1 MSKRSDLFFL
11 THKVTCGITRSRRL
25 QLCNTLSI
33 CLALILTCRARA
45 QKVQPAGASSPAIQ
59 DRQIV
64 VIPAAAHDLSPA
76 LPTLK
81 DAGDATIASECS
93 EDRGH
98 CGTSPESADGDPD
111 KDSPSD
117 DPGIAAAAPMSTA
130 TVQGF
135 SIEQTEQGPRE
146 ALPLVD
152 SFDGLGEGFTGPQG
166 TAKTRNPSDNSLAV
180 GPDDIVQIVNSRM
193 AVYTKK
199 GGKYDATGKV
209 LYGPVVTNT
218 IFAGFGGQ
226 CEHRVSGDAVVRYD
240 QLAKRWLYVL
250 PIFVRPPD
258 DPKGPYSMCYAV
270 SKGPD
275 PLGPYYRYE
284 FKRPLFP
291 DYPRP
296 AIWPDGYYVPT
307 SVGDTVIKK
316 QACVADR
323 SKMLQGLPATE
334 QCVLV
339 DGVNFLLNADIDG
352 QALPPDGA
360 PNIMI
365 AAGGTQLRD
374 RFEDDGLYVYKFHVD
389 WVDPSKT
396 SVSGPRKI
404 TVAPYHYLCN
414 GQLTKCVTQ
423 PGTDIRLDAQGDKLM
438 QRLVYRRI
446 GRHEWIAGLHSIDTR
461 AGGGG
466 VRWYEFKLD
475 KHREP
480 QLYQQGTYAPNGFY
494 RWMPSLGIDRKGDIG
509 IGYSFGGDPDYTGQR
524 FAARLAKDP
533 KGVLTF
539 KETVLAEGHAAQTN
553 TLRWEDY
560 TTMAMD
566 PSDDCTFWYVG
577 DYIKSA
583 GASYSTRIGGF
594 LLPGCSRKHRKLF

>member
-1 MSKRSDLFFL
+1 MNKGSVPFCMTR
-11 THKVTCGITRSRRL
+11 KVTCSASCSSRL
-25 QLCNTLSI
+25 MCDALAI
-33 CLALILTCRARA
+33 CLATILSVGIHA
-45 QKVQPAGASSPAIQ
+45 QTVQPAASDNASL
-59 DRQIV
+59 DRRV
-64 VIPAAAHDLSPA
+64 VVKLNVAHDLSPA
-76 LPTLK
+76 LSTLN
-81 DAGDATIASECS
+81 DAGDTTNAAECGK
-93 EDRGH
+93 DKDH

-111 KDSPSD
+111 EDTPSD
-117 DPGIAAAAPMSTA
+117 DTVTTPMSAA
-130 TVQGF
+130 TIQGF
-135 SIEQTEQGPRE
+135 SIEQTQQGTRE
-146 ALPLVD
+146 AVPMVE
-152 SFDGLGEGFTGPQG
+152 SFDGLGDGFTGPQG

-199 GGKYDATGKV
+199 GEKYDTTGKV
-209 LYGPVVTNT
+209 LYGPVITNT

-226 CEHRVSGDAVVRYD
+226 CEHRTSGDAVVRYD

-323 SKMLQGLPATE
+323 SKMLQGLPSTE
-334 QCVLV
+334 QCILV

-374 RFEDDGLYVYKFHVD
+374 HFEDDGLYVYKFHVD
-389 WVDPSKT
+389 WNDPSKS
-396 SVSGPRKI
+396 SVSAPRKI
-404 TVAPYHYLCN
+404 SVAPYHYLCN
-414 GQLTKCVTQ
+414 GQLTKCVSQ
-423 PGTDIRLDAQGDKLM
+423 PGTDMRLDAQGDKLM
-438 QRLVYRRI
+438 QRLVYRKM
-446 GRHEWIAGLHSIDTR
+446 GRHEWIAGLHSVDTKS
-461 AGGGG
+461 GGGG
-466 VRWYEFKLD
+466 VRWYELELD

-480 QLYQQGTYAPNGFY
+480 QLYQQGTYAPGGFY
-494 RWMPSLGIDRKGDIG
+494 RWMPSLDIDRKGDIG
-509 IGYSFGGDPDYTGQR
+509 IGYSFGGDPNYAGQR

-560 TTMAMD
+560 ASTAMD

-594 LLPGCSRKHRKLF
+594 RLPKCSSKHWGISWQ

>member
-1 MSKRSDLFFL
+1 LNKVPLRIRLARRSARC
-11 THKVTCGITRSRRL
+11 VSASGCY
-25 QLCNTLSI
+25 QVVAVCV
-33 CLALILTCRARA
+33 ALIVGVAALA
-45 QKVQPAGASSPAIQ
+45 QTGQLADHNNQ
-59 DRQIV
+59 TV
-64 VIPAAAHDLSPA
+64 VRRDAAHDLSPA
-76 LPTLK
+76 LSTLR
-81 DAGDATIASECS
+81 DTEGAATNSECG
-93 EDRGH
+93 EDRLH
-98 CGTSPESADGDPD
+98 CGISPESADGDPD
-111 KDSPSD
+111 EDTPGD
-117 DPGIAAAAPMSTA
+117 DGSAAAAPMSAA
-130 TVQGF
+130 TLQGF
-135 SIEQTEQGPRE
+135 AIEQTEQGPRGQV
-146 ALPLVD
+146 PLID
-152 SFDGLGEGFTGPQG
+152 SFDGLGEGFAGPQG
-166 TAKTRNPSDNSLAV
+166 TMKSRNPSDNSLAV
-180 GPDDIVQIVNSRM
+180 GPDEIVQIVNSRM
-193 AVYTKK
+193 AVYAKK
-199 GGKYDATGKV
+199 GEKYDATGKV

-218 IFAGFGGQ
+218 IFAGFGGE

-307 SVGDTVIKK
+307 SVGDTVIEK

-334 QCVLV
+334 QCVV
-339 DGVNFLLNADIDG
+339 IDGVNFLLNADIDG

-360 PNIMI
+360 PNIMM
-365 AAGGTQLRD
+365 AAGGTQLKEH
-374 RFEDDGLYVYKFHVD
+374 FEDDGLYVYKMHVD

-396 SVSGPRKI
+396 SVSPARKI
-404 TVAPYHYLCN
+404 SVAPYHYLCN
-414 GQLTKCVTQ
+414 GQLTKCVSQ

-446 GRHEWIAGLHSIDTR
+446 GRHEWIAGLHSVDTK
-461 AGGGG
+461 GDGGG

-475 KHREP
+475 KHREA
-480 QLYQQGTYAPNGFY
+480 QLYQQGTYAPGGFY
-494 RWMPSLGIDRKGDIG
+494 RWMPSIGIDRKGDIG
-509 IGYSFGGDPDYTGQR
+509 IGYSFGGNPDYAGQR
-524 FAARLAKDP
+524 FAARSAKDP

-560 TTMAMD
+560 ATTTMD

-577 DYIKSA
+577 DYIKSV
-583 GASYSTRIGGF
+583 GTSYSTRIGGF
-594 LLPGCSRKHRKLF
+594 RLPGCSSKHWGIF

>member
-1 MSKRSDLFFL
+1 ML
-11 THKVTCGITRSRRL
+11 TVSLT
-25 QLCNTLSI
+25 
-33 CLALILTCRARA
+33 LILTAVVYA
-45 QKVQPAGASSPAIQ
+45 QNAQPASMAVRAGQSSHVSVQ
-59 DRQIV
+59 RN
-64 VIPAAAHDLSPA
+64 AAHDLSPA
-76 LPTLK
+76 LSTLRETVDANVSPDCGK
-81 DAGDATIASECS
+81 DKL
-93 EDRGH
+93 H
-98 CGTSPESADGDPD
+98 CGTSPESAEGDPD
-111 KDSPSD
+111 EDAPRDATTST
-117 DPGIAAAAPMSTA
+117 AAPMSAA
-130 TVQGF
+130 TIRGF

-146 ALPLVD
+146 QVPLVD

-166 TAKTRNPSDNSLAV
+166 TMKSRNPSDNSLAV

-199 GGKYDATGKV
+199 GAKYDTTGKV

-226 CEHRVSGDAVVRYD
+226 CEHRTSGDAVVRYD

-258 DPKGPYSMCYAV
+258 DPTGPYSMCYAV

-352 QALPPDGA
+352 RALPPEGA

-365 AAGGTQLRD
+365 AAGGTQLHD
-374 RFEDDGLYVYKFHVD
+374 RFEDDGLYVYKMHVD

-396 SVSGPRKI
+396 TVSAPRMI

-414 GQLTKCVTQ
+414 GQLTKCVSQ
-423 PGTDIRLDAQGDKLM
+423 PSTDIRLDAQGDKLM

-446 GRHEWIAGLHSIDTR
+446 GRHEWIAGLHSIDTK

-466 VRWYEFKLD
+466 VRWYELKLD

-480 QLYQQGTYAPNGFY
+480 QLYQQGTYTPGGFY
-494 RWMPSLGIDRKGDIG
+494 RWMPSIGIDRKGDIG
-509 IGYSFGGDPDYTGQR
+509 IGYSYGGDPDYTGQR

-560 TTMAMD
+560 TTTAMD

-577 DYIKSA
+577 DYIKAA

-594 LLPGCSRKHRKLF
+594 RLPGCANKHWGIF

>member
-1 MSKRSDLFFL
+1 MDIPFL
-11 THKVTCGITRSRRL
+11 PCVKLMMRRRAL
-25 QLCNTLSI
+25 LLCVAMMTLSI
-33 CLALILTCRARA
+33 PVGA
-45 QKVQPAGASSPAIQ
+45 QNESAPASPT
-59 DRQIV
+59 V
-64 VIPAAAHDLSPA
+64 PPAAASGHTGQRNQVVIRANASHDLSPA
-76 LPTLK
+76 LSSLK
-81 DAGDATIASECS
+81 DLGYPVSNAECS
-93 EDRGH
+93 ENISH

-111 KDSPSD
+111 EDAPSD
-117 DPGIAAAAPMSTA
+117 DSANAVATPISAA

-135 SIEQTEQGPRE
+135 SIEQTQQGPRDQV
-146 ALPLVD
+146 PLVEA
-152 SFDGLGEGFTGPQG
+152 FDGLGEGFTGPQG

-180 GPDDIVQIVNSRM
+180 GPDHVVQIVNSRM
-193 AVYTKK
+193 AVFTKNGEK
-199 GGKYDATGKV
+199 FDTTGKV

-307 SVGDTVIKK
+307 SVGDTVIEK

-323 SKMLQGLPATE
+323 ARMLQGLPATE

-352 QALPPDGA
+352 QTLPPFGA

-365 AAGGTQLRD
+365 AAGGTQLHD
-374 RFEDDGLYVYKFHVD
+374 KFEDDGLYVYQFQVD
-389 WVDPSKT
+389 WADPIKT
-396 SVSGPRKI
+396 SVSPPKKI
-404 TVAPYHYLCN
+404 AVAPYHYLCN

-423 PGTDIRLDAQGDKLM
+423 PGTEIRLDAQGDKLM

-461 AGGGG
+461 GGGGG

-475 KHREP
+475 KDRNL
-480 QLYQQGTYAPNGFY
+480 QLYQQGTYAPGGFY
-494 RWMPSLGIDRKGDIG
+494 RWMPSLDIDRKGDIG
-509 IGYSFGGDPDYTGQR
+509 IGYSFGGDPNYPGQR

-533 KGVLTF
+533 KGLLTF
-539 KETVLAEGHAAQTN
+539 KETVLAEGTGRSNQYAA
-553 TLRWEDY
+553 LGR
-560 TTMAMD
+560 
-566 PSDDCTFWYVG
+566 
-577 DYIKSA
+577 
-583 GASYSTRIGGF
+583 
-594 LLPGCSRKHRKLF
+594 LHHHRDGSVR

>member
-1 MSKRSDLFFL
+1 MIL
-11 THKVTCGITRSRRL
+11 GIPS
-25 QLCNTLSI
+25 Q
-33 CLALILTCRARA
+33 A
-45 QKVQPAGASSPAIQ
+45 QKATPYPVPTVQPAAASNHAGQ
-59 DRQIV
+59 HNQMV
-64 VIPAAAHDLSPA
+64 VRSNATHDLSPV
-76 LPTLK
+76 LSSLK
-81 DAGDATIASECS
+81 DSVYPATNADCAEFA
-93 EDRGH
+93 DH

-111 KDSPSD
+111 EDVPSD
-117 DPGIAAAAPMSTA
+117 ETRSAAATPFSAA
-130 TVQGF
+130 TIQGF
-135 SIEQTEQGPRE
+135 TIEQTQQGPRE
-146 ALPLVD
+146 QLPLVQA
-152 SFDGLGEGFTGPQG
+152 FDGLGEDFTGPQG

-180 GPDDIVQIVNSRM
+180 GPDNIVQIVNSRM

-199 GGKYDATGKV
+199 GNKFDTTGKV
-209 LYGPVVTNT
+209 LFGPVITNT
-218 IFAGFGGQ
+218 LFAGFGGQ

-307 SVGDTVIKK
+307 SVGDTVIEK

-323 SKMLQGLPATE
+323 ARMLQGLAATE

-339 DGVNFLLNADIDG
+339 DGVNFLLSADIDG
-352 QALPPDGA
+352 QALPPSGA
-360 PNIMI
+360 PNILI

-374 RFEDDGLYVYKFHVD
+374 QFEDDGLYVYKFHVD
-389 WVDPSKT
+389 WADPSKT
-396 SVSGPRKI
+396 SMSAPRKI

-461 AGGGG
+461 GGGGG

-475 KHREP
+475 KDRNL
-480 QLYQQGTYAPNGFY
+480 QLDQQGTYAPGGYY
-494 RWMPSLGIDRKGDIG
+494 RWMPSLDIDREGNIG
-509 IGYSFGGDPDYTGQR
+509 IGYSFGGDPNYPGQR

-539 KETVLAEGHAAQTN
+539 RETVLAEGRADQTN

-560 TTMAMD
+560 TTTAMD

-577 DYIKSA
+577 DYIQSA
-583 GASYSTRIGGF
+583 GAGYSTRIGGF
-594 LLPGCSRKHRKLF
+594 RLPGCSSKHWSFF

>member
-1 MSKRSDLFFL
+1 MNKGSVPFCMTR
-11 THKVTCGITRSRRL
+11 KVTCSASCSSRL
-25 QLCNTLSI
+25 MCHALAI
-33 CLALILTCRARA
+33 CLATILSVGIHA
-45 QKVQPAGASSPAIQ
+45 QTVQPAASDNASLN
-59 DRQIV
+59 RRV
-64 VIPAAAHDLSPA
+64 VVKLNVAHDLSPA
-76 LPTLK
+76 LSTLK
-81 DAGDATIASECS
+81 EAGDTTNAAECGK
-93 EDRGH
+93 DKDH

-111 KDSPSD
+111 EDTPSD
-117 DPGIAAAAPMSTA
+117 DTVTTPMSAA
-130 TVQGF
+130 TIQGF
-135 SIEQTEQGPRE
+135 SIEQTQQGTRE
-146 ALPLVD
+146 AVPMVE
-152 SFDGLGEGFTGPQG
+152 SFDGLGDGFTGPQG

-199 GGKYDATGKV
+199 GEKYDTTGKV
-209 LYGPVVTNT
+209 LYGPVITNT

-226 CEHRVSGDAVVRYD
+226 CEHRTSGDAVVRYD

-323 SKMLQGLPATE
+323 SKMLQGLPSTE
-334 QCVLV
+334 QCILV

-374 RFEDDGLYVYKFHVD
+374 HFEDDGLYVYKFHVD
-389 WVDPSKT
+389 WNDPSKS
-396 SVSGPRKI
+396 SVSAPRKI
-404 TVAPYHYLCN
+404 SVAPYHYLCN
-414 GQLTKCVTQ
+414 GQLTKCVSQ
-423 PGTDIRLDAQGDKLM
+423 PGTDMRLDAQGDKLM
-438 QRLVYRRI
+438 QRLVYRKM
-446 GRHEWIAGLHSIDTR
+446 GRHEWIAGLHSVDTKS
-461 AGGGG
+461 GGGG
-466 VRWYEFKLD
+466 VRWYELELD

-480 QLYQQGTYAPNGFY
+480 QLYQQGTYAPGGFY
-494 RWMPSLGIDRKGDIG
+494 RWMPSLDIDRKGDIG
-509 IGYSFGGDPDYTGQR
+509 IGYSFGGDPNYAGQR

-560 TTMAMD
+560 ASTAMD

-594 LLPGCSRKHRKLF
+594 RLPKCSSKHWGISWQ

>member
-1 MSKRSDLFFL
+1 MVLSVPAHAQARVVVRSNA
-11 THKVTCGITRSRRL
+11 T
-25 QLCNTLSI
+25 
-33 CLALILTCRARA
+33 
-45 QKVQPAGASSPAIQ
+45 
-59 DRQIV
+59 
-64 VIPAAAHDLSPA
+64 HDLSPA
-76 LPTLK
+76 LSTLK
-81 DAGDATIASECS
+81 DSGYPITNAECD
-93 EDRGH
+93 EDTDH
-98 CGTSPESADGDPD
+98 CGTSPENADGDPD
-111 KDSPSD
+111 EDAPSD
-117 DPGIAAAAPMSTA
+117 DPKKAVVTAFSAATLR
-130 TVQGF
+130 GF
-135 SIEQTEQGPRE
+135 EIEQTHQGPRE
-146 ALPLVD
+146 QVPLVQT
-152 SFDGLGEGFTGPQG
+152 FDGLGDGFIGPQG

-180 GPDDIVQIVNSRM
+180 GPDNIVQIVNSRM
-193 AVYTKK
+193 AVYTKS
-199 GGKYDATGKV
+199 GGKFDATGKV

-240 QLAKRWLYVL
+240 QIAKRWLYVL

-258 DPKGPYSMCYAV
+258 DPEGPYSMCYAV

-307 SVGDTVIKK
+307 SVGDTVIEK

-323 SKMLQGLPATE
+323 VRMLQGLAATE
-334 QCVLV
+334 QCVIV
-339 DGVNFLLNADIDG
+339 DGVNFLLSADIDG
-352 QALPPDGA
+352 QALPPSGA
-360 PNIMI
+360 PNILI

-374 RFEDDGLYVYKFHVD
+374 QFEDDGLYVYKFHVD
-389 WVDPSKT
+389 WADPSKT
-396 SVSGPRKI
+396 SMSAPRKI
-404 TVAPYHYLCN
+404 SVAPYHYLCN

-475 KHREP
+475 KDRNL
-480 QLYQQGTYAPNGFY
+480 QLYQQGTYAPGGFY
-494 RWMPSLGIDRKGDIG
+494 RWMPSLDIDHKGNIG
-509 IGYSFGGDPDYTGQR
+509 IGYSFGGDPDYPGQR

-539 KETVLAEGHAAQTN
+539 KETVLAEGKAAQTN

-560 TTMAMD
+560 ATTAMD
-566 PSDDCTFWYVG
+566 PSNDCTFWYVG
-577 DYIKSA
+577 DYIKAA

-594 LLPGCSRKHRKLF
+594 RLPGCSSKHWSFF

>member
-1 MSKRSDLFFL
+1 
-11 THKVTCGITRSRRL
+11 
-25 QLCNTLSI
+25 
-33 CLALILTCRARA
+33 
-45 QKVQPAGASSPAIQ
+45 
-59 DRQIV
+59 
-64 VIPAAAHDLSPA
+64 
-76 LPTLK
+76 LK
-81 DAGDATIASECS
+81 DARYPTTDAECA
-93 EDRGH
+93 EDIGH
-98 CGTSPESADGDPD
+98 CGTSPENADGDPD
-111 KDSPSD
+111 EDAPTD
-117 DPGIAAAAPMSTA
+117 NAANVVATPISAG

-135 SIEQTEQGPRE
+135 SIEQTQQGPRE
-146 ALPLVD
+146 QVPLVD
-152 SFDGLGEGFTGPQG
+152 KFDGLGEGFTGPQG
-166 TAKTRNPSDNSLAV
+166 TTNAHNPSDNSLAV
-180 GPDDIVQIVNSRM
+180 GPDNIVQIVNSRM
-193 AVYTKK
+193 AVFTKK
-199 GGKYDATGKV
+199 GVKFDTTGKV

-250 PIFVRPPD
+250 PIFVRPTD

-307 SVGDTVIKK
+307 SVGDTVIEK

-323 SKMLQGLPATE
+323 ARMLQGLPATE

-352 QALPPDGA
+352 QALPPFGA

-389 WVDPSKT
+389 WVDPTKT
-396 SVSGPRKI
+396 SISAPRKI

-423 PGTDIRLDAQGDKLM
+423 PGTEIRLDAQGDKLM

-446 GRHEWIAGLHSIDTR
+446 GRHEWVAGLQSIDTR
-461 AGGGG
+461 GGGGG

-475 KHREP
+475 KDGNL
-480 QLYQQGTYAPNGFY
+480 QLYQQGTYAPGGFY
-494 RWMPSLGIDRKGDIG
+494 RWMPSLDIDRKGDIG
-509 IGYSFGGDPDYTGQR
+509 IGYSFGGDPNYPGQR

-533 KGVLTF
+533 KGLLTF
-539 KETVLAEGHAAQTN
+539 KETVLAEGQAAQTN

-560 TTMAMD
+560 TTTAMD

-594 LLPGCSRKHRKLF
+594 RLPGCSSKQRSIF